1 MTRMLPYHRRAY
13 CTSTDMPGTLSCCTL
28 VVNSQLKDRFPQP
41 VIRSGSY
48 VLVGVSD
55 PKAGLSNGPHSPLSP
70 KLFKSQSG
78 TKSRSASAHVRP
90 AVVDRLRIGCGA
102 SVTCAGPNPVVP
114 RPSRYLFRVT
124 FRAVFPLPN
133 TS

>member
-1 MTRMLPYHRRAY
+1 MLPYHRRAY
-13 CTSTDMPGTLSCCTL
+13 CTSTDMRGTISCCTL
-28 VVNSQLKDRFPQP
+28 VVNSQLKERFPQP

-55 PKAGLSNGPHSPLSP
+55 PKAGLSKARHSPFGA
-70 KLFKSQSG
+70 KLFRSQSG
-78 TKSRSASAHVRP
+78 TKSRSVSAHGRP
-90 AVVDRLRIGCGA
+90 AVVDRLRIGFGA

-114 RPSRYLFRVT
+114 SPSRYLFKVT